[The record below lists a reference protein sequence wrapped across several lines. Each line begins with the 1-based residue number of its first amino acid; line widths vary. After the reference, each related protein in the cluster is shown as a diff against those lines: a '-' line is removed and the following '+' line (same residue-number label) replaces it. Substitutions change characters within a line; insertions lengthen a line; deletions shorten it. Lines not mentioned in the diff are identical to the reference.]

1 MKSTPTWFRAIVM
14 LALASL
20 AVGCASSSGS
30 PTYPDAGSDSKG
42 TGGAGGG
49 AGGASPDASS
59 DTHPDAGDA
68 PSDGGG
74 LVDGHADAGDT
85 SLPPAP
91 VLVVKQGNVPVTAG
105 STVTVGGAVVG
116 ASTSTV
122 FTISDTGNAALTV
135 SGVTVAPAG
144 VLSLTA
150 QPDASVAAGGSTMF
164 TIGFSPSAV
173 GTSTATVTI
182 ANSASAGFSFT
193 ISATATAAPQPA
205 IAVSSSAG
213 DIANGA
219 TLAYGSVAAG
229 TPTDQT
235 ITIRN
240 PGTAALVLSSNPAV
254 SAGAGFTLKTPPA
267 SLSIAAGSMTT
278 FVVTFTPTGGDAT
291 GTITIANNTTDNA
304 TFTINLTGTG
314 TITATGFNVTGA
326 NGATSIGTV
335 GGTLQLTATVVPDG
349 ATNPGVTWSSGT
361 PGVATVDANGLVT
374 AIASGQTTI
383 TATAADS
390 SGITGTLTI
399 TVAIPFVYFVTQTP
413 TTGTATTTATLA
425 SGAFSV
431 SSTYGTSGNAFKFVS
446 PNFYGTS
453 SNGFIAFPTPMTGDF
468 TISATVSVTSQI
480 KANTACGLGVGMTTG
495 FLGTD
500 SYAYALM
507 RNSSPAS
514 VMGVINEAYV
524 SSASAVSI
532 PTAFGPSFTNNT
544 PTQITFSR
552 IGTNVTVSVTPMGGT
567 TTAATPVATTTLTN
581 GTTNY
586 GAGAVYPAITF
597 NNIAATITNLTVTDG
612 TGATVF
618 DSATGILVKYVPASL
633 TLSSSA
639 VAVTKN
645 GSAPVTATALA
656 VGGTVSSVSAVAAD
670 PTIVTVSVAN
680 GATNSTITLTGLQS
694 GTTNVTVTNL
704 GDTNSA
710 TNTKVLQV
718 TVNDFP
724 TTDGYG
730 PLTTAYPAPGAINA
744 YTDGELALTFD
755 AAPTLNTGGSIK
767 IYRTSDGTQVD
778 SINFAGETQTFG
790 TTVINV
796 GSQLARV
803 SGNTVFF
810 APHLG
815 KLAYGTSYYVVI
827 PTPAISGTL
836 NTVAFTGLSN
846 LNTVATWNF
855 TTRAAPALD
864 TTNITVDG
872 AQASVANF
880 RTVQGAL
887 GAVAGVS
894 PAPTSATI
902 NVAAGTYNELVHY
915 TGPGGT
921 PLTQTINI
929 IGPTSNNALGAN
941 CVVQYVNGNTPNPST
956 QGRASAYF
964 AGTNLVLQNITF
976 RNNAPR
982 ATYAQ
987 AEALYFASGTGGTLA
1002 ANNSSF
1008 FSNQD
1013 TIQTS
1018 GRSWFYNC
1026 HVEGNVDFIWGTGD
1040 AALFEN
1046 CSLRFVND
1054 IAGGGAASYSLF
1066 VARTGTTIAAG
1077 GSGTVGKGYVLLNS
1091 TVSVDPN
1098 VTAFFGRDAGTGA
1111 FYDQV
1116 ALIGVTFSTTGN
1128 GVLGTGLWNITTPPL
1143 SLVDPSFIGWKA
1155 AGCMGLM
1162 ADTIPPATGTSG
1174 TINSQATEYDT
1185 RDHILNRVVTVTTG
1199 APSGFQAAATTW
1211 DVSGLATAFGAPAQ
1225 P

>member
-49 AGGASPDASS
+49 AGGAGGGASPDASS

-105 STVTVGGAVVG
+105 STVTVGGAIVG

-213 DIANGA
+213 DIANGG
-219 TLAYGSVAAG
+219 TLAYGSIEVG
-229 TPTDQT
+229 TAKDQT
-235 ITIRN
+235 VTIRN
-240 PGTAALVLSSNPAV
+240 TGTAALVLSSNPAV
-254 SAGAGFTLKTPPA
+254 AGTGFTLKTAPT
-267 SLSIAAGSMTT
+267 SLSIAAGAMTT
-278 FVVTFTPTGGDAT
+278 FVVTFTPATAGDAT
-291 GTITIANNTTDNA
+291 GTVSIANNTPDNA

-314 TITATGFNVTGA
+314 KITATGFNVTGA
-326 NGATSIGTV
+326 NGAASIGAV
-335 GGTLQLTATVVPDG
+335 GGTLQLTATIVPAG
-349 ATNPGVTWSSGT
+349 APNPGVTWSSAT
-361 PGVATVDANGLVT
+361 PTVATVDANGLVT
-374 AIASGQTTI
+374 ALTAGSTII

-390 SGITGTLTI
+390 SGLAGTLTV
-399 TVAIPFVYFVTQTP
+399 TVSMVYFVTQP
-413 TTGTATTTATLA
+413 NGVTTASLT
-425 SGAFSV
+425 SGTFTVA
-431 SSTYGTSGNAFKFVS
+431 STYGTSGNAFKYAA
-446 PNFYGTS
+446 PNYYGTTA
-453 SNGFIAFPTPMTGDF
+453 NGFIAFPTLMTGDF
-468 TISATVSVTSQI
+468 SITANVTVTLENKNNNASGI
-480 KANTACGLGVGMTTG
+480 GLGITTG

-507 RNSSPAS
+507 RNTTTAPLTS
-514 VMGVINEAYV
+514 GTINGYYV
-524 SSASAVSI
+524 SGAGTTSAGS
-532 PTAFGPSFTNNT
+532 PSVPFATGT
-544 PTQITFSR
+544 PMTLTFSR
-552 IGTNVTVSVTPMGGT
+552 VGTNLTYGGGLVGVAPT
-567 TTAATPVATTTLTN
+567 TNTAATSFFTN
-581 GTTNY
+581 GTTVY
-586 GAGAVYPAITF
+586 GGGAVYPAVSF
-597 NNIAATITNLTVTDG
+597 NNVNATITNLVVKDG
-612 TGATVF
+612 TGATLF
-618 DSATGILVKYVPASL
+618 DSATGIMVTYIPASL
-633 TLSSSA
+633 TLSASTA
-639 VAVTKN
+639 TMFKN
-645 GSAPVTATALA
+645 ASTPLTATAVA
-656 VGGTVSSVSAVAAD
+656 IGGTVATVTAVAAD
-670 PTIVTVSVAN
+670 PTIVGVAVAN
-680 GATNSTITLTGLQS
+680 GTTNSTITLTGLKG

-704 GDTNSA
+704 GDPNPA
-710 TNTKVLQV
+710 TNTRTIQV
-718 TVNDFP
+718 TVNDFATSDP
-724 TTDGYG
+724 YTSLAT
-730 PLTTAYPAPGAINA
+730 LAYPAPGATNA

-755 AAPTLNTGGSIK
+755 APPTLNPGGSIA
-767 IYRTSDGTQVD
+767 IYKSDGTQVD
-778 SINFAGETQTFG
+778 SVTFANETQTFG

-803 SGNTVFF
+803 SGNTVLF

-827 PTPAISGTL
+827 PTTAI
-836 NTVAFTGLSN
+836 TGALTGMPFNGFSN
-846 LNTVATWNF
+846 LSTVATWNF
-855 TTRAAPALD
+855 TTRAAPTLD
-864 TTNITVDG
+864 PTNVTVDG
-872 AQASVANF
+872 SQGSVANF

-887 GAVAGVS
+887 NAVSTMLVNV
-894 PAPTSATI
+894 TI
-902 NVAAGTYNELVHY
+902 NIAAGTYNELVHY
-915 TGPGGT
+915 TGPG
-921 PLTQTINI
+921 LSQTINLV
-929 IGPTSNNALGAN
+929 GPAGNNQGN
-941 CVVQYVNGNTPNPST
+941 TCVIQYTNGNGLNGST
-956 QGRASAYF
+956 QGRASVYF
-964 AGTNLVLQNITF
+964 NATNVVLQNITL
-976 RNNAPR
+976 RNNAVR
-982 ATYAQ
+982 AQLAQ
-987 AEALYFASGTGGTLA
+987 SEALFFASGAGGTLA

-1046 CSLRFVND
+1046 CTLRFVND
-1054 IAGGGAASYSLF
+1054 IAGGGTATYNLF
-1066 VARTGTTIAAG
+1066 VARTGTTIPATS
-1077 GSGTVGKGYVLLNS
+1077 SGAVGKGYVLLNS
-1091 TVSVDPN
+1091 SVSVDAN
-1098 VTAFFGRDAGTGA
+1098 VTALFGRDAGTGS
-1111 FYDQV
+1111 FYDQA
-1116 ALIGVTFSTTGN
+1116 ALINVMFSGAGTIGAGLWTVTTLPLSIGDSSFVGWKSAGC
-1128 GVLGTGLWNITTPPL
+1128 TGLNLASLTT
-1143 SLVDPSFIGWKA
+1143 DPH
-1155 AGCMGLM
+1155 
-1162 ADTIPPATGTSG
+1162 TSA

-1185 RDHILNRVVTVTTG
+1185 RDHILNRVVTVTAG
-1199 APSGFQAAATTW
+1199 APSGFQDVTTPW
-1211 DVSGLATAFGAPAQ
+1211 IVSSLATAFGAPAQ